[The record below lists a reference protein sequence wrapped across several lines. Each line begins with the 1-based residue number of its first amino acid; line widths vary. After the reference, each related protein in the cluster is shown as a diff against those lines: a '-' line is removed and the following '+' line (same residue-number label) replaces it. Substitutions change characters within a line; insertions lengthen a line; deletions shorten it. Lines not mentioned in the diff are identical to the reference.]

1 MSKFIFRRLVLSAAV
16 ATTLSQAQTLPKEFD
31 VATIKPNAANDN
43 RFMIRPLPGGGLTI
57 SGVPLKM
64 LIMEAYDVRAFQVSG
79 GPGWMSTERWDIEA
93 KAEGVQGQLPI
104 GQTLKMLQALITD
117 RFHLEVH
124 HETKDMTIY
133 ALVVAKNGSKLTPH
147 TGEPP
152 RPTDRLRMRSGS
164 ITAKQIG
171 IAALVRQLTPQLGRQ
186 VVPSQNRA
194 PPARTT
200 SRLEWTPE
208 PGQGGPESFGLP
220 PEPRLSPPSDS
231 NGPSIFT
238 ALQEQ
243 LGLRLD
249 AQKGPV
255 NVIVVDRAEKPA
267 EN

>member
-16 ATTLSQAQTLPKEFD
+16 TTTLSQAQTLPKKFD

-79 GPGWMSTERWDIEA
+79 GPGWMNTERWDIEA
-93 KAEGVQGQLPI
+93 KSEGVQGQLPI
-104 GQTLKMLQALITD
+104 GQTLKMLQTVITD

-152 RPTDRLRMRSGS
+152 SPTDRLRMRPGS
-164 ITAKQIG
+164 ITAKPNRHSG
-171 IAALVRQLTPQLGRQ
+171 TRAAAHISIRASGDR
-186 VVPSQNRA
+186 QNRA
-194 PPARTT
+194 HRRV
-200 SRLEWTPE
+200 RLH
-208 PGQGGPESFGLP
+208 
-220 PEPRLSPPSDS
+220 
-231 NGPSIFT
+231 
-238 ALQEQ
+238 
-243 LGLRLD
+243 LGMD
-249 AQKGPV
+249 A
-255 NVIVVDRAEKPA
+255 
-267 EN
+267 

>member
-1 MSKFIFRRLVLSAAV
+1 MSKFSAFRLVLSAALV
-16 ATTLSQAQTLPKEFD
+16 SALGPAQTPPKEFD

-57 SGVPLKM
+57 TGVPLRM
-64 LIMEAYDVRAFQVSG
+64 LIMEAYDIRAFQVSG

-93 KAEGVQGQLPI
+93 RAEGVQGQLPI
-104 GQTLKMLQALITD
+104 NQEHLMLQALITD

-124 HETKDMTIY
+124 HETKEMTIY
-133 ALVVAKNGSKLTPH
+133 ALVVGKNGSKLMAH

-152 RPTDRLRMRSGS
+152 RPGEWLRVRHG
-164 ITAKQIG
+164 TLTVKQGG
-171 IAALVRQLTPQLGRQ
+171 IATLVRQLTLQLGRQ
-186 VVPSQNRA
+186 VIDK
-194 PPARTT
+194 TGLT
-200 SRLEWTPE
+200 GEYDFTLEWTPE
-208 PGQGGPESFGLP
+208 PGQGGPEAIGLP
-220 PEPRLSPPSDS
+220 PDTRLPPPPDS

-249 AQKGPV
+249 AQKGSV
-255 NVIVVDRAEKPA
+255 DIIVVDRAEKPG

>member
-1 MSKFIFRRLVLSAAV
+1 MSKISARLILSAV
-16 ATTLSQAQTLPKEFD
+16 AMTALGHAQALPKEFD
-31 VATIKPNAANDN
+31 VATIKPNGANDN
-43 RFMIRPLPGGGLTI
+43 RFMIRPSPGGGLTI
-57 SGVPLKM
+57 TGVPLRM
-64 LIMEAYDVRAFQVSG
+64 LIMEAYDVRTFQVSG

-124 HETKDMTIY
+124 HETKEMTIY
-133 ALVVAKNGSKLTPH
+133 ALVVGKNGSKLTPH

-152 RPTDRLRMRSGS
+152 QPTDRLRVRPGS
-164 ITAKQIG
+164 LRAKQIG
-171 IAALVRQLTPQLGRQ
+171 TAGLVRQLTLQVGRP
-186 VVPSQNRA
+186 VIDKTGLTGA
-194 PPARTT
+194 YDFA
-200 SRLEWTPE
+200 LEWTPE
-208 PGQGGPESFGLP
+208 PGQGGPESIGLP
-220 PEPRLSPPSDS
+220 PALDFPRASDS

-255 NVIVVDRAEKPA
+255 DLIVVDRAEKPD